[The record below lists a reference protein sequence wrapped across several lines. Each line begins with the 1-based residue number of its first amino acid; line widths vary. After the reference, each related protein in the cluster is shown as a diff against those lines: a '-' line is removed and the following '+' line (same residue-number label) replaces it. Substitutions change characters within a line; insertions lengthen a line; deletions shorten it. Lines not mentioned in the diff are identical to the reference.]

1 MSYKSSTELER
12 GHAKMNRAGE
22 VQRVLDALRDP
33 ATPEQIEAKTGIP
46 KQKLNSGMLN
56 EMQDYGMVK
65 RLQKAGGGRAS
76 MWARH
81 KPTNIERLKD
91 DMMGA
96 TA

>member
-1 MSYKSSTELER
+1 MSYKQSTELTR
-12 GHAKMNRAGE
+12 GHSKMNRIGE
-22 VQRVLDALRDP
+22 IKLVLETIDEP
-33 ATPEQIEAKTGIP
+33 MTPHQIHEQTEIP
-46 KQKLNSGMLN
+46 VEKLNSGMLN

-96 TA
+96 KA